1 VSVIRPASNCAE
13 VPFAVSRALEPPAQV
28 ALEDYARVLTNAAA
42 AEARLTDTGAVA
54 GVHVCGA
61 AGGVSAAMA
70 RDVEDFAAELAA
82 TSPGGGLGWS

>member
-1 VSVIRPASNCAE
+1 MSLQRPAANCAE
-13 VPFAVSRALEPPAQV
+13 VSFASACTLEPPAQV

-42 AEARLTDTGAVA
+42 AEARLLDTGAVA

-61 AGGVSAAMA
+61 AGGVTTAMA
-70 RDVEDFAAELAA
+70 RDIEDFAAELAA